1 MRGLSFFALGIVFA
15 AGLGI
20 SGMTQPLKVLGFLD
34 IFGTWDPAL
43 AFVMGAALL
52 VTHFGYNK
60 VLAREQ
66 PLLAARFD
74 LPTRRD
80 VDLRLVAGASLF
92 GVGWGMVGFCPGPA
106 LVALVALGGGSSAV
120 ALFVIA
126 MFAGFLLQDLLDFG
140 ARAPGKGIGQGA

>member
-34 IFGTWDPAL
+34 VFGTWDPAL

-106 LVALVALGGGSSAV
+106 LVALGGGASAV

-126 MFAGFLLQDLLDFG
+126 MFAGFLLQDLLDLG
-140 ARAPGKGIGQGA
+140 VRAPRQGIDQRA